1 MRLYSLGFTILL
13 LALTA
18 AAQPGTQPYR
28 APRTSDGK
36 PDLQGFWQALNTA
49 SFNVEPHSPALGIP
63 AGLGIV
69 VDPPDGKI
77 PYKPEAAA
85 KQQENFRNR
94 AAADPLRK
102 CFSPGVPRMMY
113 LPFPF
118 QIIQTPKF
126 IAITSEYAHTVR
138 NINFEGQHLADLDFW
153 MGDSRG
159 HWEGDTLVVDVTSN
173 NDETWFDAAGNFHSD
188 ALHVVERYTRSEP
201 DVLTYEATIEDPKVF
216 TKPWKISMPLYRH
229 KEKNFRLLEY
239 ECQAYAEEEQK

>member
-1 MRLYSLGFTILL
+1 MRLRPLPLTLFLC
-13 LALTA
+13 ALTA
-18 AAQPGTQPYR
+18 AAQSQAYR
-28 APRTSDGK
+28 APRTPDGK

-49 SFNVEPHSPALGIP
+49 SYNIEPHSPSLGIP

-69 VDPPDGKI
+69 VDPPDGRI

-85 KQQENFRNR
+85 KQQVNFKKR
-94 AAADPLRK
+94 AAADPLNK

-138 NINFEGQHLADLDFW
+138 NISLEGKHIADLDFY

-159 HWEGDTLVVDVTSN
+159 HWEGETLVVDVTSN

-188 ALHVVERYTRSEP
+188 ALHVVERYTRTEP
-201 DVLTYEATIEDPKVF
+201 DVISYEATIEDPKVF
-216 TKPWKISMPLYRH
+216 TKAWKIAMPLYRH
-229 KEKNFRLLEY
+229 REKNFRLLEY
-239 ECQAYAEEEQK
+239 ECQAYAEEDQK